1 MLENKSLVQEAL
13 IQMKNVEEAIAEN
26 AKGILASTMKEEI
39 NQLVKESL
47 SEQEE
52 DEIDLDVDMEDDN
65 SEEMDVD
72 MDTDNEDD
80 MDMSFDMDMD
90 SQESP
95 IDLTDASDEEILKVF
110 KAMGEDDGIIVK
122 KDGNDIHLTDSDTD
136 EEYLVRLGESEEEIN
151 MEEMDEMDSDT
162 DTEEVINA
170 IFKEGGYSNIE
181 EDETEDEI
189 MYEIEFEDDE
199 DEDMMEEED
208 EDMMEEEDEDEDM
221 MEDEDEDMMEEL
233 DEFYYSDDEDEDEE
247 YDEATLD
254 KIYGEIDRVNNP
266 MSRPDN
272 DRPKFPKMMGS
283 FDDEHGFYDQDDR
296 QYTGDFD
303 FEYDEEE
310 FDDFDSFDSKY
321 GGKQRMFDKGD
332 QGRKFFDMYKDKFGK
347 PFRVR
352 TPKTMNNDDMMEES
366 RNRRKAIRES
376 KSTIKPKG
384 VGIGSG
390 PKFNYNN
397 KATGGFNVKRKEGP
411 KSVGTGKAKF
421 EYKKGEN
428 MEGKSKVVKKVET
441 KESAHGMKKPVA
453 LKRKEETKE
462 AARTYGFG
470 SKEGRGLRK
479 GVTNN
484 RNYVY
489 SNNGVK
495 VESTQEE
502 VSMLREKNG
511 EYRKALNVFRE
522 KLNEVAIF
530 NSNLAYATRLFTE
543 HSTTKKEKIN
553 ILRRFDDVETLKES
567 KSLYRSIKDELS
579 KTETKSIN
587 ESVETKLN
595 KQVSTGSSTT
605 LIESKTYENPQFMRM
620 KDLMSKLG

>member
-1 MLENKSLVQEAL
+1 MQENKSLVQEAL

-47 SEQEE
+47 SEQDE
-52 DEIDLDVDMEDDN
+52 DEVELDVDMEDED
-65 SEEMDVD
+65 SEEFDVD
-72 MDTDNEDD
+72 MDTDNEDEMD
-80 MDMSFDMDMD
+80 MDIDMDMDMD
-90 SQESP
+90 SEEESP

-110 KAMGEDDGIIVK
+110 KAMGEEDGIIVK

-136 EEYLVRLGESEEEIN
+136 EEYLVKLGESEEDTNLDETMYVDEI
-151 MEEMDEMDSDT
+151 DEMDV
-162 DTEEVINA
+162 DTEDVINA
-170 IFKEGGYSNIE
+170 IFSKDGDASDIE
-181 EDETEDEI
+181 VEQDEEV
-189 MYEIEFEDDE
+189 MYEIEFED

-208 EDMMEEEDEDEDM
+208 EDMMEEEDEDM
-221 MEDEDEDMMEEL
+221 MEQEDDDDL
-233 DEFYYSDDEDEDEE
+233 DESY
-247 YDEATLD
+247 
-254 KIYGEIDRVNNP
+254 NP
-266 MSRPDN
+266 
-272 DRPKFPKMMGS
+272 
-283 FDDEHGFYDQDDR
+283 
-296 QYTGDFD
+296 
-303 FEYDEEE
+303 
-310 FDDFDSFDSKY
+310 
-321 GGKQRMFDKGD
+321 
-332 QGRKFFDMYKDKFGK
+332 
-347 PFRVR
+347 
-352 TPKTMNNDDMMEES
+352 
-366 RNRRKAIRES
+366 RKAVREA

-390 PKFNYNN
+390 PKFTYKD
-397 KATGGFNVKRKEGP
+397 KAAGGFKEDKKQGP

-428 MEGKSKVVKKVET
+428 MEGSSKVVKAET
-441 KESAHGMKKPVA
+441 KEGAHGMNKGDKSKTMKGKEDYTTKKGDT
-453 LKRKEETKE
+453 LKRKAFEKEETKE
-462 AARTYGFG
+462 AARTYGMG

-479 GVTNN
+479 GITNN

-489 SNNGVK
+489 GNSGVK
-495 VESTQEE
+495 VESTQE
-502 VSMLREKNG
+502 VNMLREKNE

-579 KTETKSIN
+579 KTETTSMN
-587 ESVETKLN
+587 ESVGTKLN